1 MMEPDPHQ
9 LLDRIRTYGA
19 RGVHGRVVE
28 TIGSRIVTGA
38 LREGEMLPKEAEL
51 MAELQTSRTSIRE
64 GVKVLSAKGLVE
76 TRQKRGTLV
85 RPRTEWN
92 LLDPDVLAW
101 AVAGGPDPH
110 LTRELTELRRL
121 IEPGA
126 VSLAALRHDEAQL
139 DAIGEALEG
148 MRAGLGDPPN
158 YYLADLAF
166 HRALFAATGNPF
178 VDRLGAIVGAVLAV
192 SFALQRRSLIPMETG
207 LILHEAVYEKVAAR
221 DAQGAE
227 RAMLDIIES
236 ARVELDRSIGRNEQ
250 PGSVPAS

>member
-1 MMEPDPHQ
+1 MDFDPDRLIEQ
-9 LLDRIRTYGA
+9 ARTYGA

-28 TIGSRIVTGA
+28 TIGSKIVTGV

-51 MAELQTSRTSIRE
+51 MVELQTSRTSVRE
-64 GVKVLSAKGLVE
+64 GVKVLSAKGLLE

-85 RPRTEWN
+85 RPRNHWN

-101 AVAGGPDPH
+101 AVAGSPDPA
-110 LTRELTELRRL
+110 LTHELTELRRL

-126 VSLAALRHDEAQL
+126 VSLAAVRHTEPQL
-139 DAIGEALEG
+139 AEIKAALDG
-148 MRAGLGDPPN
+148 MREALGDPPA

-166 HRALFAATGNPF
+166 HRALFSATGNPF
-178 VDRLGAIVGAVLAV
+178 VDRLGAIVGAVLVV

-207 LILHEAVYEKVAAR
+207 LVLHEAVFEKVAAR

-236 ARVELDRSIGRNEQ
+236 AKVELDRSIGPKQE
-250 PGSVPAS
+250 PGVETTP

>member
-1 MMEPDPHQ
+1 MEFDPDRLIEQ
-9 LLDRIRTYGA
+9 ARTYGA

-28 TIGSRIVTGA
+28 TIGSKIVTGA
-38 LREGEMLPKEAEL
+38 VAEGAMLPREAEL
-51 MAELQTSRTSIRE
+51 MVELQTSRTSVRE
-64 GVKVLSAKGLVE
+64 AVKVLSAKGLLE

-85 RPRTEWN
+85 RSRADWN

-101 AVAGGPDPH
+101 AVAGGPDPA
-110 LTRELTELRRL
+110 LTHELTELRRL

-126 VSLAALRHDEAQL
+126 VSLAAARHDETQL
-139 DAIGEALEG
+139 AAIQAALAA
-148 MRAGLGDPPN
+148 MRAGLGDAPA

-207 LILHEAVYEKVAAR
+207 LVLHEAVYERVAAR
-221 DAQGAE
+221 DVAGAE

-236 ARVELDRSIGRNEQ
+236 AKVELDRSIGPQ
-250 PGSVPAS
+250 APVGGS